1 VIWIIGSA
9 CFIAGCLF
17 GWRMGY
23 GIGFDDGDLW
33 EGSYQSG
40 PSRRFCPWPWS
51 KGGGSNG

>member
-1 VIWIIGSA
+1 MIWIIGSA